1 MSSVLTLLLSNVLVV
16 SAHAQQAP
24 APQSAPAAPAVKA
37 AGQQEPQKVEVQ
49 ARGEVQAA
57 RQEAAARTII
67 SNADL
72 VKFGDTNIF
81 DAMRK
86 VPGVQVNNNKI
97 QLAGLNANYTQVL
110 IDGEPPRGVNV
121 EDILMQMIDRI
132 EIYRTANAQF
142 STQAVGGTVNIILK
156 RSAATSQPA
165 RTIKLTAAYNQRE
178 QERWNL
184 MTRVKTGICHTTW
197 RSLHR

>member
-1 MSSVLTLLLSNVLVV
+1 MHSKHRHRNLHQQRRLSKL
-16 SAHAQQAP
+16 
-24 APQSAPAAPAVKA
+24 

-178 QERWNL
+178 QGTVEFNDSGKNGNL
-184 MTRVKTGICHTTW
+184 SHNVAVTA
-197 RSLHR
+197 SLNSFGSACRAQH